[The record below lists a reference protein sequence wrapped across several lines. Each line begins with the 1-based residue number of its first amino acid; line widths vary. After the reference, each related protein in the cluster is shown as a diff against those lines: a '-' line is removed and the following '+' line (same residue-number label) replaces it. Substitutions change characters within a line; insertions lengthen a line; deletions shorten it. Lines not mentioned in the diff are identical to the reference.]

1 MSIVLN
7 SYQPLELI
15 LRKQLVDDKSDNKE
29 PSAAD
34 TFSQRK
40 QENYD
45 EVILVSDSVTINDPY
60 HITYIC

>member
-15 LRKQLVDDKSDNKE
+15 LRKQLVDDESDNKE
-29 PSAAD
+29 PSAVD
-34 TFSQRK
+34 TFPQRK

-45 EVILVSDSVTINDPY
+45 EVILLSDSVTINDLY
-60 HITYIC
+60 HMTHIC